1 MFSFNHSKGI
11 PPKILYLK
19 CKTFVLLLYILTKF
33 MGIVGG
39 IMRSKSL
46 SDKTILVGSYSSLI
60 LAILGIIFSFT
71 QIRGVTLGS
80 LLNFKIPA
88 SIISIVLFVFSIII
102 GIRFNKN
109 KIAKIGM
116 CLSIVF
122 SLIIIT
128 LLIFNLVM

>member
-1 MFSFNHSKGI
+1 
-11 PPKILYLK
+11 
-19 CKTFVLLLYILTKF
+19 
-33 MGIVGG
+33 
-39 IMRSKSL
+39 MRSKSL